1 METTFQ
7 RIYMDHHATTPL
19 DPRVLETMMPYLTS
33 EFGNASSNTHAFG
46 WRAKEAVELARQQ
59 IAKLIGCNPE
69 EIIFT
74 NGATESDNL
83 AIKGVAQQYRR
94 KGNHL
99 ITSQIEHSAILE
111 SCKTLEKDGFE
122 VTYLP
127 VDQYG
132 MVDPQDVKEAIT
144 DQTILISIIYASNE
158 VGTINPLS
166 EIGEISQDHGVL
178 FHSDAVQ
185 GIGKIESNVDTLK
198 VDLMSLTAHKMY
210 GPKGIGALHIR
221 SKRPKIRIKPQ
232 NHGGGQEAN
241 IRSGTL
247 NVPNIVG
254 FGTACEIAQSE
265 MEAEAKHLTN
275 LRNHLH
281 QKISENIDCIQV
293 HGHPEKRLPG
303 NLNVSFEFVESL
315 SLLENLS
322 NIALSTGSACSS
334 SSIEASRV
342 LTAMGV
348 EEELARSP
356 IRFGLGRGNTLD
368 QVNFVAD
375 QLSKQVTKLRDLSPM
390 YKIVRKG
397 SHQTV

>member
-132 MVDPQDVKEAIT
+132 MVAAKDYFFDNQKRNSFLSRMMNLIPADRSARRE
-144 DQTILISIIYASNE
+144 TIIKLMVACREFTRHGNRSLIIYPE
-158 VGTINPLS
+158 GTRSQTGEMTSMKKGPAMIAATLGLPIVPVYINGTHRAYPKGGS
-166 EIGEISQDHGVL
+166 VIKPSRIRVHIGEPIDSNRFQDER
-178 FHSDAVQ
+178 D
-185 GIGKIESNVDTLK
+185 
-198 VDLMSLTAHKMY
+198 
-210 GPKGIGALHIR
+210 
-221 SKRPKIRIKPQ
+221 
-232 NHGGGQEAN
+232 
-241 IRSGTL
+241 SGRT
-247 NVPNIVG
+247 IYAAM
-254 FGTACEIAQSE
+254 TRE
-265 MEAEAKHLTN
+265 MEKRIHKLKE
-275 LRNHLH
+275 
-281 QKISENIDCIQV
+281 I
-293 HGHPEKRLPG
+293 HG
-303 NLNVSFEFVESL
+303 
-315 SLLENLS
+315 
-322 NIALSTGSACSS
+322 
-334 SSIEASRV
+334 
-342 LTAMGV
+342 
-348 EEELARSP
+348 RS
-356 IRFGLGRGNTLD
+356 
-368 QVNFVAD
+368 
-375 QLSKQVTKLRDLSPM
+375 
-390 YKIVRKG
+390 
-397 SHQTV
+397 